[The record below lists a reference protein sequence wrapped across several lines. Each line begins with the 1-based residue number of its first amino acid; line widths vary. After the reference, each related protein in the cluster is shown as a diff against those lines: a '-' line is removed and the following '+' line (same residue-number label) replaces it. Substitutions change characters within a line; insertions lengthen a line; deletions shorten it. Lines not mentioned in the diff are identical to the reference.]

1 MPLQLLAD
9 VTAEYVT
16 ALVQKQH
23 LTVIVY
29 FDGPRQRTFRPTPI
43 PTAASPQPESKN
55 TSTDADTAATATAT
69 LDDGAADTDVAQ
81 DIAAA
86 DSTDDHVAAVD
97 MDIATAN
104 DIVLES
110 QSGTV
115 NAPSFKHE
123 THERRQERFPEEW
136 SAMQQYCLYGV
147 LPAHRQTDDTPTLC
161 AWERRFPKNR
171 LVQTVIR
178 HMLQQCAAN
187 GDSNAKNTNN
197 RGLTI
202 VHCQEE
208 ADAIMAAAAAND
220 RQSFVVGDDS
230 DFCFFANIQYIPFS
244 TLDASGS
251 VASAVVMRRDEL
263 AAALN
268 LPDPDSLVEVAIAMG
283 NDYIPH
289 PGNAALD
296 CPVGAGNVG
305 EILEYIRARGQG
317 FRVTSTDIMM
327 QQVLTFVRAS
337 YSLQGGME
345 EFPFDDQVVATQTA
359 TTAASNNE
367 TNDNGT
373 GIVNGNG
380 NHDILPI
387 LREMDDEAGDE
398 IVTMDQDNQTST
410 PANTSSR
417 NGGGKIKGIRP
428 AVPSDMDLRLV
439 KLRPMV
445 DFSLGDA
452 VLRCLQTYVD
462 EAAGNEERHSGMMTQ
477 QHIDVFR
484 QMQCVDS
491 NSAVIQLLKD
501 PSWRPVWDDI
511 PASYLI
517 ERAIATAFALNADSP
532 MMRRFGPSKMFDQYK
547 FHAFLWALR
556 GGGGAAASRLL
567 TPSTL
572 AAPGGL
578 LEDGEIAKEQA
589 PPEPPERVTLPIDEF
604 EDIILEKIRNNRVS
618 IIQGE
623 TGCGK
628 SSRIP
633 IMILK
638 APPPVPALGKVKL
651 FISQPRRIAA
661 KALVERVRSV
671 EPELKDAVALRMG
684 HGVREYESKKT
695 QAWFVTTGYL
705 VRLLINHPEKFNGI
719 SHLIIDEVHER
730 SVDTDILC
738 LLCRRLLKT
747 NEHIR
752 LVLMSATL
760 AAAMYQE
767 YFGVPEPPIKVGARR
782 FPVKEVYLEDL
793 VKTLALPSKEMKNIQ
808 ALVKECDL
816 MKGTRAPSMSY
827 MEKLFSVVANIAM
840 VVGRPGSSV
849 LVFVP
854 GMNEIVAITE
864 LVDQL
869 FVPGVRYTCF
879 PIHSEIPFEDQM
891 NVFEATAAD
900 EVKIIVATNSAESS
914 VTLPDVDHVVCLGLC
929 KQIVYNEASHRQ
941 MLLPTWISRA
951 SATQRAG
958 RTGRLRPGTV
968 YRMYTRETHDKHME
982 AFEPG
987 EMLRTPLDSVILM
1000 LKEMLSDEDV
1010 TAVLL
1015 DCLEP
1020 PDIATIDRS
1029 FQSLFSSH
1037 FIDTP
1042 DDSCEI
1048 TTLGKFVSALGIDL
1062 TRKSWYCFLNLVL
1075 TCWMDCDT
1083 FIECMHST
1091 HSARL
1096 SACSLAQLAP

>member
-1 MPLQLLAD
+1 
-9 VTAEYVT
+9 
-16 ALVQKQH
+16 
-23 LTVIVY
+23 
-29 FDGPRQRTFRPTPI
+29 
-43 PTAASPQPESKN
+43 
-55 TSTDADTAATATAT
+55 
-69 LDDGAADTDVAQ
+69 
-81 DIAAA
+81 
-86 DSTDDHVAAVD
+86 
-97 MDIATAN
+97 
-104 DIVLES
+104 
-110 QSGTV
+110 
-115 NAPSFKHE
+115 
-123 THERRQERFPEEW
+123 
-136 SAMQQYCLYGV
+136 
-147 LPAHRQTDDTPTLC
+147 
-161 AWERRFPKNR
+161 
-171 LVQTVIR
+171 
-178 HMLQQCAAN
+178 
-187 GDSNAKNTNN
+187 
-197 RGLTI
+197 
-202 VHCQEE
+202 
-208 ADAIMAAAAAND
+208 
-220 RQSFVVGDDS
+220 
-230 DFCFFANIQYIPFS
+230 
-244 TLDASGS
+244 
-251 VASAVVMRRDEL
+251 
-263 AAALN
+263 
-268 LPDPDSLVEVAIAMG
+268 
-283 NDYIPH
+283 
-289 PGNAALD
+289 
-296 CPVGAGNVG
+296 
-305 EILEYIRARGQG
+305 
-317 FRVTSTDIMM
+317 
-327 QQVLTFVRAS
+327 
-337 YSLQGGME
+337 
-345 EFPFDDQVVATQTA
+345 
-359 TTAASNNE
+359 
-367 TNDNGT
+367 
-373 GIVNGNG
+373 
-380 NHDILPI
+380 
-387 LREMDDEAGDE
+387 
-398 IVTMDQDNQTST
+398 
-410 PANTSSR
+410 
-417 NGGGKIKGIRP
+417 
-428 AVPSDMDLRLV
+428 
-439 KLRPMV
+439 
-445 DFSLGDA
+445 
-452 VLRCLQTYVD
+452 VD
-462 EAAGNEERHSGMMTQ
+462 EAAGNEETHSGMLTQ

-484 QMQCVDS
+484 QMQSSDS
-491 NSAVIQLLKD
+491 NSAVMKLLKD
-501 PSWRPVWDDI
+501 PSWRPVLDDI

-556 GGGGAAASRLL
+556 GGDGAVASRLL

-572 AAPGGL
+572 MTPAGA
-578 LEDGEIAKEQA
+578 LESAQATKEQA

-671 EPELKDAVALRMG
+671 EPDLKDAVALRMG
-684 HGVREYESKKT
+684 HGVREYETKKT
-695 QAWFVTTGYL
+695 HAWFVTTGYL

-747 NEHIR
+747 NEAY
-752 LVLMSATL
+752 STEFSCPTL

-793 VKTLALPSKEMKNIQ
+793 VKTLALPSKENKNIQ
-808 ALVKECDL
+808 ALVKECDG

-864 LVDQL
+864 LVEQL

-891 NVFEATAAD
+891 NVFESTAAD

-968 YRMYTRETHDKHME
+968 YRMYTRDTHDKHME

-987 EMLRTPLDSVILM
+987 EMLRIPLDSVILM

-1029 FQSLFSSH
+1029 FKSLFSSH

-1062 TRKSWYCFLNLVL
+1062 TRKSWHCFCTPLSLVHLTPVSMHALNSLYALFRFSCAVGP
-1075 TCWMDCDT
+1075 DR
-1083 FIECMHST
+1083 
-1091 HSARL
+1091 ARN
-1096 SACSLAQLAP
+1096 SVWSRC